1 MPKIP
6 CRNSIRLP
14 IFVPNIFL
22 EELCLWEETPVRT
35 DFRSFCPQELPKG
48 KFLEKITKMFVK
60 PLAQTMKIYY
70 NNNKEEEIIKTER
83 ENYNDERTKIP
94 RH

>member
-1 MPKIP
+1 MPKTP
-6 CRNSIRLP
+6 CRNAQRLP

-22 EELCLWEETPVRT
+22 ENYAYGKKRPLELILGAFASDNYRKVN
-35 DFRSFCPQELPKG
+35 
-48 KFLEKITKMFVK
+48 FLKKITKMFAK

-83 ENYNDERTKIP
+83 KNYNGRTDGRKD
-94 RH
+94 